1 MRSESRLNLK
11 YKTQLDGSKILSR
24 ICRTLNLDRNECVEV
39 LLRIYRQKN
48 SPRWIENLSRSY
60 RQKKCLEI
68 LLDGSKKLSRIYRE
82 EIQKSQ
88 WIKNLSRF
96 LSRLKKE
103 SSIEMNLLGI
113 CQEAIEL
120 KENEFFKGG
129 KTHRYECNK

>member
-1 MRSESRLNLK
+1 MNLLRCCRGFVDG
-11 YKTQLDGSKILSR
+11 KTHFDGLR
-24 ICRTLNLDRNECVEV
+24 ICREA
-39 LLRIYRQKN
+39 
-48 SPRWIENLSRSY
+48 IE
-60 RQKKCLEI
+60 QKKCLEI